1 MTEFAKWLADM
12 PNECPPQLI
21 VLYNRAIIAK
31 TFPAYTLESV
41 GAANAPQIFQAL
53 ERLDAAQKLK
63 A

>member
-1 MTEFAKWLADM
+1 M

-53 ERLDAAQKLK
+53 ELLDAAQKLK